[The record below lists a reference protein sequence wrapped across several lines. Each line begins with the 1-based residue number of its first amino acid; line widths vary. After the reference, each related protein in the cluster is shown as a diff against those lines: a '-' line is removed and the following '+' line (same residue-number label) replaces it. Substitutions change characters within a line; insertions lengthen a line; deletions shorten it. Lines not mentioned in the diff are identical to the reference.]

1 MGQAVAL
8 SSVKLYRAALREM
21 LDDQGAD
28 LFVTAN
34 YNKPGLS
41 IEQARDKLK
50 HLHAV
55 VCRAILGKR
64 WLKTPER
71 VFFVAIPE
79 VGKNGYLHH
88 HILLSCAD
96 RTRFQQVA
104 PPLFVRKIAPG
115 GSLDIQSLQ
124 EGGRATG
131 YVTKAHLIEH
141 FVISTEFVGK

>member
-1 MGQAVAL
+1 MAL
-8 SSVKLYRAALREM
+8 PSAKLYRAALREM
-21 LDDQGAD
+21 LDDRGAD
-28 LFVTAN
+28 LLVTAN
-34 YNKPGLS
+34 YNQPGLS
-41 IEQARDKLK
+41 VEQARDKLK
-50 HLHAV
+50 HFHAV
-55 VCRAILGKR
+55 ACRAMLGKR

-79 VGKNGYLHH
+79 VGRNGHVHH

-96 RTRFQQVA
+96 SRRFQQIA

-131 YVTKAHLIEH
+131 YVTKAHFIEH
-141 FVISTEFVGK
+141 FVISSEFVGK